1 MSDIWIRLFQ
11 FFALMIIIYMSF
23 TALSYVVL
31 FLLSLRKVLRE
42 GRLDKKETLEDLA
55 ISESTIPVSI
65 IVPAYNEEI
74 GVISTVRSL
83 LTLQYPQ
90 YEIIVVDDGSK
101 DQTLSK
107 LIDEYGLV
115 VVDHAIRKHI
125 DTKPILKVYKSPI
138 FPNLVVI
145 SKENGGKAD
154 ALNSGINLANYPFF
168 CAIDGDSILEQDAL
182 LKAMKPVLA
191 ADGKII
197 AVGGSIRVANGTTI
211 ARSKIEVIDL
221 SSKPLVI
228 MQIVEYFRA
237 FLIGRLGFS
246 RFNQLLIISGAFG
259 VFRKDKVIHIGGY
272 QEGTVGEDMELIV
285 RLQRMIREEKLADQ
299 IEYIPDPVCWTE
311 APESFNDLR
320 SQRVRWQTGLAET
333 LYKHRKM
340 FFNPRFGTIGFVTFP
355 YFLFV
360 ELLGA
365 VFEFM
370 GYLLIIF
377 GLLFDFLD
385 PAVVFTLFLV
395 TVMYGSFVSSLAV
408 LMEEMTMHK
417 YPKASHLVKLFFW
430 SLTESFWY
438 RPIMVIWRIEGLIVF
453 FTKKA
458 EWGQMQ
464 RKGISTD

>member
-1 MSDIWIRLFQ
+1 
-11 FFALMIIIYMSF
+11 MSF
-23 TALSYVVL
+23 TALSYIVL
-31 FLLSLRKVLRE
+31 FLLSLRKVRRE
-42 GRLDKKETLEDLA
+42 GKLDKKEIFEDLA

-101 DQTLSK
+101 DETLSK
-107 LIDEYGLV
+107 LIGEYGLEL
-115 VVDHAIRKHI
+115 VDHAIRKHI
-125 DTKPILKVYKSPI
+125 DTKPIRKVYKSPI

-154 ALNSGINLANYPFF
+154 ALNSGINLASYPFF

-191 ADGKII
+191 AEGKII

-211 ARSKIEVIDL
+211 SRSKIEAIEL
-221 SSKPLVI
+221 SDKPLVV

-259 VFRKDKVIHIGGY
+259 VFRKDKVVHVGGY
-272 QEGTVGEDMELIV
+272 QEGTIGEDMELIV
-285 RLQRMIREEKLADQ
+285 RLHRMIREEKLADR

-311 APESFNDLR
+311 APESFNVLR
-320 SQRVRWQTGLAET
+320 SQRIRWQTGLAET
-333 LYKHRKM
+333 LVKHRKM
-340 FFNPRFGTIGFVTFP
+340 LFNPRYGTIGFFTLP

-360 ELLGA
+360 ELFGA
-365 VFEFM
+365 VFEFI

-385 PAVVFTLFLV
+385 HEVVFTIFMV
-395 TVMYGSFVSSLAV
+395 TVMYGSFISSLAV
-408 LMEEMTMHK
+408 LLEEMTMHK
-417 YPKASHLVKLFFW
+417 YPKVSHLLKLFGW

-438 RPIMVIWRIEGLIVF
+438 RPIMVIWRIEGLIGA
-453 FTKKA
+453 FTKKT

-464 RKGISTD
+464 RKGISK